1 MNWQSCAWRSKSP
14 FEFPDQSGQIVIRH
28 RMRGSA
34 LSPATLPG
42 QIRLA
47 IIVGAGLAM
56 SPMRL
61 KENSRL
67 MSLEAWFC
75 CIREV
80 RNEAIAGTLV

>member
-1 MNWQSCAWRSKSP
+1 MNWQSCVWRSKSP

-42 QIRLA
+42 LIRLA
-47 IIVGAGLAM
+47 IIVVVGLEM

-61 KENSRL
+61 KENPGRCHWKPGSAVSAKFATKRL
-67 MSLEAWFC
+67 QEH
-75 CIREV
+75 
-80 RNEAIAGTLV
+80 